1 VAFLWKNLLS
11 LRSALLGR
19 RALVIVIV
27 LLVWMA
33 SSLGPLLA
41 GQARSGGAD
50 VYGPVIVGFCAMVAA
65 YTILLGPQIA
75 RQDLR
80 SDLSN
85 ADMLK
90 TYPLEGWRLALGEL
104 LAPTALLTLIL
115 WFTIAAAAAAIDP
128 VGKVE
133 WLTRGVRLTAALG
146 LGAAAPLLCLIQ
158 LLVPNSIMVL
168 LPGWYQASRSR
179 TAGIEMFGQR
189 LIFGVVQ
196 LFFAL
201 LVILPSAG
209 WAALVIFCSQHVLGA
224 APSIALGAAAVLFIL
239 ATEAAVGVWWLGQ
252 RLERFDLSTESR

>member
-1 VAFLWKNLLS
+1 M
-11 LRSALLGR
+11 RSSLLGR

-27 LLVWMA
+27 LLIWTA

-41 GQARSGGAD
+41 GRARTGGAD
-50 VYGPVIVGFCAMVAA
+50 VYGPLIVAFSGMVAA

-115 WFTIAAAAAAIDP
+115 WFTIAAAAAAVDP
-128 VGKVE
+128 VGKIE
-133 WLTRGVRLTAALG
+133 WLTRGVRLTTALG
-146 LGAAAPLLCLIQ
+146 LCLAAPLLCLIQ
-158 LLVPNSIMVL
+158 LIVPNSMMLL
-168 LPGWYQASRSR
+168 LPGWYQSTRSRSG
-179 TAGIEMFGQR
+179 GIEMFGQR

-209 WAALVIFCSQHVLGA
+209 WAALVIFCSQNSLGA
-224 APSIALGAAAVLFIL
+224 APAIALGAVTVLLIL
-239 ATEAAVGVWWLGQ
+239 ATEAAVGLWWLGQ
-252 RLERFDLSTESR
+252 RFERFDLSTESR